1 MATTETIHE
10 SYFSRLG
17 NSFKG
22 ILFGLFLF
30 FASIALLFWN
40 EGRTVKRAAALK
52 EGAGAAVTVD
62 AATRDAA
69 NEGKLVH
76 FSGRAAV
83 SGELSDPL
91 FGYSAPVLGLIREVE
106 MYQWE
111 ESVKT
116 EKKVN
121 VGGSADTVKTYTY
134 EKTWSEDLI
143 DSSDFKEAGHANPRS
158 FAVEPAEQYA
168 TGVTVGAF
176 RIPDDRVSAMG
187 SRVQVPAGPLD
198 APLPTN
204 APAGLL
210 RAPHGFYYSA
220 VGATNIPAEAAI
232 GDLRITLFRKDPC
245 DVSFVAV
252 QQGDTLVPYVA
263 RNGRRVFL
271 QANGAK
277 SKDDLFESAQSANKM
292 LGNLLRILGFLAMF
306 MGVGAVLN
314 PLRVLADV
322 FPFLGRVVGVGTGI
336 VAFLVALPVSLVTIA
351 IAWLAYRPLIGV
363 TLLVVAVL
371 AVVALRKKLSST
383 ATPPAP

>member
-1 MATTETIHE
+1 MSVTETTHQG
-10 SYFSRLG
+10 YFSRLG

-62 AATRDAA
+62 SAALDPAK
-69 NEGKLVH
+69 EGKMVH
-76 FSGRAAV
+76 FSGRTTV
-83 SGELSDPL
+83 SGELADPL
-91 FGYSAPVLGLIREVE
+91 FGFSAPVLGLIRKVE

-116 EKKVN
+116 KEKIN
-121 VGGSADTVKTYTY
+121 TGGSSDTVKTYTY

-143 DSSDFKEAGHANPRS
+143 DSGDFKEEGHANPQA
-158 FAVEPAEQYA
+158 FAVEPSEQFA

-176 RIPDDRVSAMG
+176 RIPDDRVPSMG
-187 SRVQVPAGPLD
+187 SAVQVPAAPVD
-198 APLPTN
+198 APLASG

-210 RAPHGFYYSA
+210 RAPFGFYYSA
-220 VGATNIPAEAAI
+220 TGATNLPPEPAV

-252 QQGDTLVPYVA
+252 QQGDTIVPYVA
-263 RNGRRVFL
+263 RNGRRVLL

-277 SKDDLFESAQSANKM
+277 SKDDMFESAQSANKTI
-292 LGNLLRILGFLAMF
+292 GNLLRIVGFFAMF
-306 MGVGAVLN
+306 LGLCAVLN
-314 PLRVLADV
+314 PLKVLADV
-322 FPFLGRVVGVGTGI
+322 LPFLGRVVGAGTGI

-351 IAWLAYRPLIGV
+351 VAWLFYRPLVGIA
-363 TLLVVAVL
+363 LLACAVA
-371 AVVALRKKLSST
+371 AIVALRKKLSKPP
-383 ATPPAP
+383 TPPS